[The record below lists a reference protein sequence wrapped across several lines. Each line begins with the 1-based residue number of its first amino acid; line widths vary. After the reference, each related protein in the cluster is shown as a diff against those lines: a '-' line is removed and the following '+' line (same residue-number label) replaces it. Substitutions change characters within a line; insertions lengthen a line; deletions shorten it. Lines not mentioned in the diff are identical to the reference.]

1 MKINKLMLAMAVA
14 ATTIAACNKQETT
27 PQVDVIKSL
36 KSVTLNLSNATFTK
50 SGTSDALMDNKV
62 VTLNNMQ
69 VFFSDGT
76 NLYQAYDATG
86 NTPATTYF
94 TAVPTGEAAQFHF
107 LPNEVVEVIVIAN
120 HGEKALGT
128 ANAVTK
134 IFPTTKAQLL
144 DGIKNLS
151 VDADQTQDA
160 KNLPLYG
167 IDSDLTYNG
176 ESHAEDHGH
185 DNPVYL
191 AADVK
196 LVPAVARFEVVGFQY
211 AQDGENPRKYEQVEV
226 EQLVFRNYNTTATVN
241 SFAGNVTAAGA
252 DENALATLPLG
263 DGNIFTWFADMLTKG
278 WYADEPKVVLADDV
292 EYTWGMVPAVANVA
306 PASEYSYHVFP
317 GTMIPEFDLKIKGNG
332 FTEGEGDAAVTYPT
346 VPLYLKTE
354 TLHVATAEGAALASI
369 EAGYIYRMAMV
380 FDDTDFENPE
390 KCIDLTVTVAPWAV
404 QIIVPEF

>member
-1 MKINKLMLAMAVA
+1 MLTLAVA
-14 ATTIAACNKQETT
+14 ASAFAACNKQETT
-27 PQVDVIKSL
+27 PQVDVNKSL

-50 SGTSDALMDNKV
+50 SATTDALKV
-62 VTLNNMQ
+62 NDLVTLNNMQ

-86 NTPATTYF
+86 NAPATTYF
-94 TAVPTGEAAQFHF
+94 TAVPTGEPAQFHF

-120 HGEKALGT
+120 HGQKDLGT
-128 ANAVTK
+128 ADAQTK
-134 IFPTTKAQLL
+134 KFTTTKQQLL
-144 DGIKNLS
+144 DGIKTLDVN
-151 VDADQTQDA
+151 AGQTQNA

-226 EQLVFRNYNTTATVN
+226 EQLVFRNYYTTATVN

-252 DENALATLPLG
+252 DEHALATLTLG
-263 DGNIFTWFADMLTKG
+263 DGNIFTWFADMLTEG
-278 WYADEPKVVLADDV
+278 WYADEPKVVLAATEATDDV
-292 EYTWGMVPAVANVA
+292 DYTWGMVPAVANVA

-332 FTEGEGDAAVTYPT
+332 TATLPT
-346 VPLYLKTE
+346 VPLYLKTS
-354 TLHVATAEGAALASI
+354 TLRKDTADGAELASI

>member
-1 MKINKLMLAMAVA
+1 MLALAVA

-27 PQVDVIKSL
+27 PQVDVNKSL

-50 SGTSDALMDNKV
+50 SYTTDKLKANDV

-76 NLYQAYDATG
+76 NLYQASDATG
-86 NTPATTYF
+86 AAPATTYF
-94 TAVPTGEAAQFHF
+94 ETVPTGEAAQFHF

-120 HGEKALGT
+120 HGQKNLGT
-128 ANAVTK
+128 ANAETK

-151 VDADQTQDA
+151 VDADQTQNA

-167 IDSDLTYNG
+167 IDSDLTYSG
-176 ESHAEDHGH
+176 ETHNTGDNAHN
-185 DNPVYL
+185 NPVYL

-211 AQDGENPRKYEQVEV
+211 AQVDETTARKYQQVEV
-226 EQLVFRNYNTTATVN
+226 EQLVFRNYNTAAVVK
-241 SFAGNVTAAGA
+241 SFAGDADASGA
-252 DENALATLPLG
+252 DVNAKAALPLG

-278 WYADEPKVVLADDV
+278 WYADEPEVVLAATEATDDDD
-292 EYTWGMVPAVANVA
+292 YTWGMVPAVANVA
-306 PASEYSYHVFP
+306 PTSEYSYHVFP

-332 FTEGEGDAAVTYPT
+332 TETLPT
-346 VPLYLKTE
+346 VPLYLKTSKLMNGE
-354 TLHVATAEGAALASI
+354 TELSAI
-369 EAGYIYRMAMV
+369 EAGNIYRIAMV
-380 FDDTDFENPE
+380 FDDEDFENPE
-390 KCIDLTVTVAPWAV
+390 KCIDLKVEVAKWAV
-404 QIIVPEF
+404 NIIVPEF